1 MIDYLL
7 LFVGIVLVNN
17 FVLVKFFGFCS
28 FMGVFK
34 KLEIAMGMGLVITF
48 VMMLVFICVWFIDTW
63 ILILFNL
70 IYLCILVFILVIV
83 VVV

>member
-17 FVLVKFFGFCS
+17 FVLVKFFGFCL

-34 KLEIAMGMGLVITF
+34 KLEIVMGMGLVIMF
-48 VMMLVFICVWFIDTW
+48 VMMLVFICVWFIDMW